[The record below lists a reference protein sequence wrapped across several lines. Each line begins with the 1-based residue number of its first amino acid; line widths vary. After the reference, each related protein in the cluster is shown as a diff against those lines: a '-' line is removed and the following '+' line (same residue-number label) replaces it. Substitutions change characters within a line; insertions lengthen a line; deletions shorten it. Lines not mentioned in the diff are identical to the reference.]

1 MSKTYELNWSSSDK
15 NPIIVEPLVLDTA
28 STSLNL
34 YGHLTLDYGE
44 GYQENFLR
52 LLEHFCSDTPPLHP
66 TNGQLWYDAVAKDFR
81 IFDGVTWIA
90 PSSPVYVNTT
100 APTDPTKD
108 LIWYDSDAAIL
119 YVWNGSSWGQA
130 YPVLAASDS
139 TKVAYVDEYNSLVAK
154 YNAVVGAIVGATYA
168 DAYGYGQ
175 PTIAPATLSD
185 ITNQKWID
193 FQSRAWKLV
202 QHLGLTNTTT
212 ASDGVICLMHMNST
226 AVDTVGNSSVK
237 ATNLAYDV
245 STFKY
250 GSASL
255 KFDGTGV
262 SRLDVSNFNLVRGFR
277 DLTIEL
283 SVYFSSVPAS
293 GYNGILSSIPS
304 SGGNGICLRL
314 HNGSKRLHL
323 SVGSQIDNDLLIGT
337 SSITL
342 NQWHDLTI
350 QRQGDKFELFL
361 NGVSQ
366 GFITS
371 NRALDQHLMTFGFS
385 TNDSS
390 LDPML
395 GLIDEVR
402 ITGRKLYGIMP
413 LAQRASA
420 FPDVAT
426 PLICDIGADGFIVDG
441 DSISKGVVRLSYHYS
456 ELNSAL
462 TAAMSSDAR
471 FRADPSRLVLSN
483 PASGIGS
490 RVASWTGTLT
500 QEITAT
506 FTTSD
511 ACKAFFN
518 SGGSI
523 AIKYALTGGAT
534 ARDATVA
541 TFLAN
546 TVGSIKFS
554 AQNASNG
561 VVSGANG
568 FYDLVNGTYKQLF
581 TVTSGAS
588 GVSMQA
594 RLESSGTVI
603 RFKTSITD
611 NTSGSASV
619 GGITASSVSLLTA
632 NHQLIDN
639 PVIQTPTITASALTI
654 GMTATITPSPANG
667 SVTGAGTAGVS
678 VTANAVNGI
687 GPYTYAWVAPVGMNA
702 SSLTTQATT
711 ISKSLAAGGNAT
723 GVASVTITDS
733 IGAQAIASVNV
744 SLTSN
749 SVPPG
754 GAGVI
759 ATGSPTQCNAG
770 SGTCT
775 VTTTFVNTCHYGSYT
790 AGTISFSNYSIT
802 ATFAQWTRLY
812 DQIGGVWG
820 PWHTNQPVPTTNIY
834 LSSEQWATPTVFV
847 QNWTSSGPPGIYQV
861 HITMTKTTTTA
872 EGPVFTDIGGYTIT
886 QNHTPPSY

>member
-15 NPIIVEPLVLDTA
+15 NSITVEQLVLDTT

-34 YGHLTLDYGE
+34 YGHLALDYGE

-154 YNAVVGAIVGATYA
+154 YNAVVGAIVGPTYA

-402 ITGRKLYGIMP
+402 LTGRRLYGISP
-413 LAQRASA
+413 LSA
-420 FPDVAT
+420 RTATFPDIVS
-426 PLICDIGADGFIVDG
+426 PLICNIGSEGFIVDG
-441 DSISKGVVRLSYHYS
+441 DSVLKGVSRLSYHYS
-456 ELNSAL
+456 ELDTAL
-462 TAAMSSDAR
+462 TAAMNADTR
-471 FRADPSRLVLSN
+471 FSADPTRLMLSS
-483 PASGIGS
+483 PAAGIGS
-490 RVASWTGTLT
+490 RTASWTGTLT

-523 AIKYALTGGAT
+523 AIKYALTGGTT

-541 TFLAN
+541 AFLAS
-546 TVGSIKFS
+546 TVGSIKVI
-554 AQNASNG
+554 AKNASNG
-561 VVSGANG
+561 VVSGVNG

-581 TVTSGAS
+581 TVSSGAS

-594 RLESSGTVI
+594 RLESGGTVI

-619 GGITASSVSLLTA
+619 GGTTASSVNLLTA
-632 NHQLIDN
+632 NSQLINN
-639 PVIQTPTITASALTI
+639 PIIQAPTVTASALII
-654 GMTATITPSPANG
+654 GMTATITPNPANG
-667 SVTGAGTAGVS
+667 AVTGSGLAGVNL
-678 VTANAVNGI
+678 TANVVNGI
-687 GPYTYAWVAPVGMNA
+687 GPYTYAWTAPAGMNA
-702 SSLTTQATT
+702 SSLTTQT
-711 ISKSLAAGGNAT
+711 IYVAKSLNAGGTANGT
-723 GVASVTITDS
+723 ASVTITDS
-733 IGAQAIASVNV
+733 TSAQAIATVNV

-754 GAGVI
+754 GAGNVVP
-759 ATGSPTQCNAG
+759 GSPTQCNAS
-770 SGTCT
+770 SGACT

-802 ATFAQWTRLY
+802 ATFAQYVRMY

-820 PWHTNQPVPTTNIY
+820 PWYTGQPVPTTDIY
-834 LSSEQWATPTVFV
+834 LSSEYWMSPTIFA

-886 QNHTPPSY
+886 QEHTPPSY

>member
-15 NPIIVEPLVLDTA
+15 NPIIVEQLVLDTA

-293 GYNGILSSIPS
+293 GYNGILSSMPS

-314 HNGSKRLHL
+314 HNGTKRLHL
-323 SVGSQIDNDLLIGT
+323 SIGSQIDNDLLIGT

-350 QRQGDKFELFL
+350 QRYGDKFELFL

-402 ITGRKLYGIMP
+402 LTGRRLYGISP
-413 LAQRASA
+413 LSA
-420 FPDVAT
+420 RTATFPDIVS
-426 PLICDIGADGFIVDG
+426 PLICNIGSEGFIVDG
-441 DSISKGVVRLSYHYS
+441 DSVLKGVSRLSYHYS
-456 ELNSAL
+456 ELDTAL
-462 TAAMSSDAR
+462 TAAMNADTR
-471 FRADPSRLVLSN
+471 FSADPTRLMLSS
-483 PASGIGS
+483 PAAGIGS
-490 RVASWTGTLT
+490 RTASWTGTLT

-523 AIKYALTGGAT
+523 AIKYALTGGTT

-541 TFLAN
+541 AFLAS
-546 TVGSIKFS
+546 TVGSIKFI
-554 AQNASNG
+554 AKNASNG
-561 VVSGANG
+561 VVSGVNG
-568 FYDLVNGTYKQLF
+568 FYDLINDTYKQLF

-588 GVSMQA
+588 GVSLQA
-594 RLESSGTVI
+594 RLESDGTVI

-619 GGITASSVSLLTA
+619 GGTTASSVNLLTA
-632 NHQLIDN
+632 NSQLINN
-639 PVIQTPTITASALTI
+639 PIIQAPTVTASALII
-654 GMTATITPSPANG
+654 GMTATITPNPANG
-667 SVTGAGTAGVS
+667 AVTGSGLAGVNL
-678 VTANAVNGI
+678 TANAVNGI
-687 GPYTYAWVAPVGMNA
+687 GPFTYAWTAPAGMNA
-702 SSLTTQATT
+702 SSLTTQT
-711 ISKSLAAGGNAT
+711 IYVAKSLNAGGTANGT
-723 GVASVTITDS
+723 ASVTITDS
-733 IGAQAIASVNV
+733 TSAQAIATVNV

-754 GAGVI
+754 GAGNVVP
-759 ATGSPTQCNAG
+759 GSPTQCNAS
-770 SGTCT
+770 SGACT

-802 ATFAQWTRLY
+802 ATFAQYVRMY

-820 PWHTNQPVPTTNIY
+820 PWDTRQPVPTTDIY
-834 LSSEQWATPTVFV
+834 LSSEYWMSPTVFA

-886 QNHTPPSY
+886 QEHTPPSY